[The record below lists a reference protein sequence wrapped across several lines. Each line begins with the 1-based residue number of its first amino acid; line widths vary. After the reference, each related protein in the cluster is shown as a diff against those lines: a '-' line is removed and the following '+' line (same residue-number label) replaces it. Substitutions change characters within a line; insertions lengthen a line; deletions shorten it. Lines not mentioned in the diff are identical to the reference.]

1 MSITFGLMWEVVA
14 VVIRGVSALYYSCHK
29 AQNPKE
35 FDRVAL
41 SQVLG
46 ADQGQR

>member
-14 VVIRGVSALYYSCHK
+14 VVIWGVSALYYSCHK
-29 AQNPKE
+29 AQNSKE